1 MKMMNWVAEN
11 WFLLVALAAVLGVSA
26 CAVYRFVGLPTEKQL
41 GKIKEWLL
49 YAVTMAERELGG
61 GTGRLKLRYVYDWFL
76 KTFPWLAKVVSFEL
90 FSSLVDEA
98 LEEMKQLM
106 ESNAAV
112 SELVMG
118 EQCGTKSIGF
128 EVKQE

>member
-90 FSSLVDEA
+90 FSSLVKP
-98 LEEMKQLM
+98 LRK
-106 ESNAAV
+106 
-112 SELVMG
+112 
-118 EQCGTKSIGF
+118 
-128 EVKQE
+128 

>member
-98 LEEMKQLM
+98 LGEMKQLM

-128 EVKQE
+128 EVKQG

>member
-98 LEEMKQLM
+98 LEEMKRLM

-118 EQCGTKSIGF
+118 KQCGAKSIGF
-128 EVKQE
+128 EVKQG

>member
-98 LEEMKQLM
+98 LEEMKRLM

-128 EVKQE
+128 EVKQG

>member
-26 CAVYRFVGLPTEKQL
+26 CAVYRFVGLPTKKQL

-98 LEEMKQLM
+98 LGEMKRLM

-118 EQCGTKSIGF
+118 EQCEAKPIGF

>member
-11 WFLLVALAAVLGVSA
+11 WFLLVALAAVLGVST
-26 CAVYRFVGLPTEKQL
+26 CAVYCFVGLPTEKQL

-98 LEEMKQLM
+98 LEEMKRLM
-106 ESNAAV
+106 ESNTAV

-118 EQCGTKSIGF
+118 EQCEAKSIGF
-128 EVKQE
+128 EVKQG

>member
-98 LEEMKQLM
+98 LGEMKRLM

-118 EQCGTKSIGF
+118 EQCGAKSIGF
-128 EVKQE
+128 EVKQG